1 MAANVTSVAAQ
12 ALSRPGF
19 DFATVMHL
27 MGDISMLA
35 VQIGSVPVGANVQ
48 TPESSA
54 LHIALSDGKR
64 FYVTLVA
71 TREA

>member
-1 MAANVTSVAAQ
+1 MGT
-12 ALSRPGF
+12 

-35 VQIGSVPVGANVQ
+35 VQIGTIPVGANVQ

-54 LHIALSDGKR
+54 LHITLSDGKR
-64 FYVTLVA
+64 FSVT
-71 TREA
+71 